1 MKTWP
6 HRILTVVIVGGT
18 LTMWTIGLIR
28 NIPSYDGSLDTIIGV
43 SSLPTKTKHVL
54 TLIILG
60 AGLCIFPFVAVRA
73 FREAFGGEKKE
84 ADPDRQ
90 RTTRGM

>member
-1 MKTWP
+1 MKTVP
-6 HRILTVVIVGGT
+6 HRILTIIIVGGF
-18 LTMWTIGLIR
+18 LTVWTICLIR
-28 NIPSYDGSLDTIIGV
+28 NIPSYDGTLDSMVGV

-60 AGLCIFPFVAVRA
+60 AGLCVFPFVAVRA
-73 FREAFGGEKKE
+73 FRETSGEEKKE

>member
-1 MKTWP
+1 MKTLS
-6 HRILTVVIVGGT
+6 HRILTAVIVVGT
-18 LTMWTIGLIR
+18 LTVWTIALIR
-28 NIPSYDGSLDTIIGV
+28 NIPSYDGTLDAMIGV

-60 AGLCIFPFVAVRA
+60 AGLCIFPFIAVRA
-73 FREAFGGEKKE
+73 FKEALGAEKKE

-90 RTTRGM
+90 RATRGM